1 MNCCASMESSSHA
14 VLQSTISCKESW
26 TSSNGLYTAIVGL
39 NQQSLP
45 FPKFLSANCLHTEE
59 RDCRWNLKCPFFC
72 RTHYRAWHT
81 NINSIMVQVLKSKT
95 SVLCIQPSYKS
106 NDTELNLRLKA
117 SMYASICP
125 VMIVQRKEF
134 LSVLSK
140 PVVVFQCMVWRVHRC
155 SHHTWDWF
163 HSFQSYLLKYKTCY
177 LQDQSK
183 CACAH
188 IPKIIQFY
196 CTYPKSV
203 RT

>member
-14 VLQSTISCKESW
+14 VPQSTISCKESW

-45 FPKFLSANCLHTEE
+45 FPKFPSANCLRTEE

-163 HSFQSYLLKYKTCY
+163 HSF
-177 LQDQSK
+177 
-183 CACAH
+183 
-188 IPKIIQFY
+188 
-196 CTYPKSV
+196 
-203 RT
+203 